1 VSSSAWSQAARVA
14 SQTIDRA
21 VNQEGKT
28 LKRILSTAL
37 VIVTSGIVLLM
48 ASPAEAAAKP
58 IKNLTI
64 TLYTVDK
71 GECNY
76 GFLQAIFD
84 APRQD
89 ITIYD
94 MDARAGGR
102 HVSKSVDDAHYQ
114 VNMGACAPKAFV
126 KAIEKGTKVRGSVA
140 AFTATSAY
148 AGSASARIKL
158 VDRYSC

>member
-1 VSSSAWSQAARVA
+1 
-14 SQTIDRA
+14 
-21 VNQEGKT
+21 
-28 LKRILSTAL
+28 LKLILTTAL
-37 VIVTSGIVLLM
+37 MIVTSGVALLM
-48 ASPAEAAAKP
+48 ASPAEAATKP

-64 TLYTVDK
+64 TLYTIDK
-71 GECNY
+71 GNCKY

-102 HVSKSVDDAHYQ
+102 HVSKSVDDTHYQ

-126 KAIEKGTKVRGSVA
+126 KAIEKRTKVRGSVA
-140 AFTATSAY
+140 AFTPTRALS
-148 AGSASARIKL
+148 GSASARIKL